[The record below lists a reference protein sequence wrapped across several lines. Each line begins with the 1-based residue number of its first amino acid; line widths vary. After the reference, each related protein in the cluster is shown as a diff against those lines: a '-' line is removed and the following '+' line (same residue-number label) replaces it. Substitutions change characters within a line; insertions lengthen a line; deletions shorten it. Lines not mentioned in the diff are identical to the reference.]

1 LIEYNGQRALA
12 LGQAGTPTKIPR
24 AGLSGRS
31 CGADSRRQGHAP
43 KNAAAEGAGTAARST
58 PKEGTTRTTRRRR
71 RRGRRAAEAAA
82 ARGADVGRRARKIRR
97 MRRRRRGVRRG
108 GGALGTTAAARRGV
122 TATRDARCDLTT
134 CCTRHQRVHAKRDE
148 PYDGDG
154 ACGATAGG
162 SMMRMR
168 RGDGSGAWDATP
180 AQRSCRRRQL

>member
-1 LIEYNGQRALA
+1 MVSERPA

-58 PKEGTTRTTRRRR
+58 LKEGTTRTTRRRR

-97 MRRRRRGVRRG
+97 MRGWRRGVRRG
-108 GGALGTTAAARRGV
+108 GGCTGNNGSSAVWSDGHQ
-122 TATRDARCDLTT
+122 RCQMRPNYLT

-148 PYDGDG
+148 PYDGEG
-154 ACGATAGG
+154 ACGATADG

-168 RGDGSGAWDATP
+168 LGDGSGAWDATA